1 MNETLK
7 LLQYDLKP
15 VYITIEFLRI
25 GEIDMMKEQY
35 SADIVIESEWIEE
48 EENTLTNYNPN
59 LNWNPKLKI
68 DNCILKTD
76 EKIEYSTRKEK
87 IGENFRTIVSE
98 TWLLKG

>member
-48 EENTLTNYNPN
+48 EENTLTNSLVQRNI
-59 LNWNPKLKI
+59 K
-68 DNCILKTD
+68 
-76 EKIEYSTRKEK
+76 
-87 IGENFRTIVSE
+87 
-98 TWLLKG
+98 